1 MIEEPEVLSIGELL
15 RARREELEMTVR
27 QLAEQVGTT
36 AEDITQ
42 YETGIVPPPH
52 LRGKLQKALDLKL
65 KAINAAMGETTRR
78 RKQRKLN
85 KPYQVSTFRYA
96 ADLLSTA
103 GHCPCKDAI
112 LSSVEVLLLR
122 CRAEKR
128 NGNGRCK
135 RCEVLKSKGA
145 VLANGIKIVPLAA
158 RKPDGD
164 VS

>member
-1 MIEEPEVLSIGELL
+1 MTEEPEVLSIGELL
-15 RARREELEMTVR
+15 RARREELELTVR

-36 AEDITQ
+36 AENITC

-52 LRGKLQKALDLKL
+52 LRGKIQKALDLRRD
-65 KAINAAMGETTRR
+65 AINAAMGETIHRR
-78 RKQRKLN
+78 RRRKLN
-85 KPYQVSTFRYA
+85 KPYLCNTFRYA

-103 GHCPCKDAI
+103 GHCPCKDSI

-135 RCEVLKSKGA
+135 RCEVLKSKGT
-145 VLANGIKIVPLAA
+145 VLANGIKIVPLVA
-158 RKPDGD
+158 RKP
-164 VS
+164 